1 VSRRGRLLR
10 GLAAGVLALLL
21 LCAGVVGWLGGT
33 RGGVRWLLA
42 TLARTS
48 GAAYSAQKVE
58 GRLGR
63 LHLEGVRLAVGT
75 LEVEIDRADLNWNP
89 GALPFRRIRIRALVL
104 QGVRIRD
111 HAPREPEPKPF
122 LWPAVPDAVARL
134 RVEVERAEVADLT
147 YQRLD
152 DPAVKVARLR
162 TNALWEAS
170 RLSLPALEVETPQG
184 RLAGTLAAAF
194 REPAFQ
200 ADLALVPGAPLGG
213 VDKATLKVRLGAGAP
228 SELLAGP
235 VQGVLEGR
243 GRTLAAV
250 DGTLR
255 LASTRLAFQIGQGR
269 WLDGSLTGG
278 LGLDLRTGWQ
288 GDLAGRGLDPAGLD
302 PAWKGLL
309 NFDLKG
315 AGRGDRAEVQAVLLK
330 SRLHGQALVGR
341 LNLLREDGDLTL
353 SSLFLRGRG
362 FEVTASGRLSQRIQ
376 LEARVQELALLL
388 PGTRGSLQAKGWGRR
403 AQGAFTFELAGQ
415 GRGLA
420 GFGGKLDRVTFKGLL
435 QDRLALDLALE
446 GLSLGRFQARSLGLE
461 AQGTVARHTLQATLK
476 SREARVGLALSGG
489 YAKGAWSG
497 TLLTLAGQDRSGPW
511 TLQAPVALAFDPG
524 QVRIAAFRLQGRGPE
539 RLEGAARILLAPVRG
554 SAWVTWDSLDLGR
567 LRSWIAGLDVQ
578 GATTGKASGDLQDD
592 GRLTLSSQ
600 VQVRGSLASG
610 GRTWVL
616 EGAHL
621 DLTGNDRG
629 LQGALGLRL
638 AGGGGLD
645 ARLSAPGPARLALP
659 PGGSLDLAWNDL
671 DPAWARPWL
680 PSGIAVE
687 GRLAGKAQARVQA
700 DRSFTVT
707 GRTAL
712 TQGRVHGRTSEGEVE
727 AVLGG
732 TTLAWTWSGEAL
744 QGQLELALA
753 GHGGV
758 KGAFRLPLAAR
769 WPLVLD
775 RDGALQASL
784 AGRIQEKGLLGAH
797 LPALAQETTG
807 DLEMDLRLEGTPR
820 APALAGRVVLSG
832 AGAYLPAAG
841 ITVRDIRCTVLLE
854 KDLIRLQDFHAASG
868 PGSLQGSAEFHL
880 AGARLVSWKGALEG
894 KDFQAVA
901 FPEVDAQASPT
912 LAFEGGPGRLQVRGE
927 VLLQNVKI
935 TGEPD
940 HGVQAPSAD
949 VRVLGREAAVA
960 RPFPLAL
967 DARVKLRFGDHV
979 LVSTGP
985 IDARLGGEL
994 LLVFSDPDE
1003 VRSQGQIQVVQGRF
1017 RTYGVDLDITRGR
1030 LYYAGGP
1037 LADPTLDVLAVR
1049 QVGDVKAG
1057 VTVTGPLTAPV
1068 TALYS
1073 DPAMP
1078 DEDKLS
1084 YIVMG
1089 HALGAAGSAGADLM
1103 GRASSYLIS
1112 KGQSAVLQ
1120 DRIKSRLGLSTLDI
1134 RTSAGDDPRL
1144 MGYKPLVSTSA
1155 AAASAEA
1162 VPAAQAMMT
1171 LGKYLTPRLFV
1182 SYGRSLFTG
1191 GNLFLLRFDVN
1202 KHVQAEA
1209 QTGTESGVDIYYKL
1223 EFR

>member
-1 VSRRGRLLR
+1 MSRRGRVLR
-10 GLAAGVLALLL
+10 GLAAGALALLL
-21 LCAGVVGWLGGT
+21 LCAGVAGWLGGT
-33 RGGVRWLLA
+33 GSGVRWLLA
-42 TLARTS
+42 TLARRS
-48 GAAYSAQKVE
+48 GAVYSARKVE

-63 LHLEGVRLAVGT
+63 LHLEGVRLAMGT
-75 LEVEIDRADLNWNP
+75 LDVEIDRADLDWNP
-89 GALPFRRIRIRALVL
+89 GALPFRRIPVQALVL
-104 QGVRIRD
+104 QGVRVRD

-122 LWPAVPDAVARL
+122 LWPAVPDVVARL
-134 RVEVERAEVADLT
+134 RVEVARAEVADLT
-147 YQRLD
+147 YRRLD
-152 DPAVKVARLR
+152 DPAVKVTRLR
-162 TNALWEAS
+162 TSARWEAS
-170 RLSLPALEVETPQG
+170 RLSLPALELETPQG
-184 RLAGTLAAAF
+184 RLGGTLAVAF

-213 VDKATLKVRLGAGAP
+213 VDKATLRVRLGAGAA

-243 GRTLAAV
+243 GRCLAAV

-255 LASTRLAFQIGQGR
+255 LAPTRLAFQIVQGR
-269 WLDGSLTGG
+269 WLNGSLTGS
-278 LGLDLRTGWQ
+278 LGLDLRAGWQ

-315 AGRGDRAEVQAVLLK
+315 AGQAERTEVQAVLLR
-330 SRLHGQALVGR
+330 SRLHGQALDGR
-341 LNLLREDGDLTL
+341 LSLLREGGEVTL

-376 LEARVQELALLL
+376 LEARVQEFALLL

-403 AQGAFTFELAGQ
+403 AQGASTGELAGQ

-446 GLSLGRFQARSLGLE
+446 GLALGRFQAGSLGLK
-461 AQGTVARHTLQATLK
+461 AQGTVARHELQATLR
-476 SREARVGLALSGG
+476 SREAQVGLALSGG
-489 YAKGAWSG
+489 YAQGAWTG
-497 TLLTLAGQDRSGPW
+497 TLLSLAGRDRSGPW
-511 TLQAPVALAFDPG
+511 TLQAPAALEFGPG
-524 QVRIAAFRLQGRGPE
+524 HVRIAAFRLQGRGPE
-539 RLEGAARILLAPVRG
+539 RLDASARILLNPVRG
-554 SAWVTWDSLDLGR
+554 SASAAWDSLDLGR
-567 LRSWIAGLDVQ
+567 LRSWIAGLEVQ
-578 GATTGKASGDLQDD
+578 GATTGRASGELRDD

-616 EGAHL
+616 EGARL
-621 DLTGNDRG
+621 EAAGDERG

-645 ARLSAPGPARLALP
+645 ARFSAPGPARLALP

-687 GRLAGKAQARVQA
+687 GRLAGKVQARVQA
-700 DRSFTVT
+700 DRSFMVT
-707 GRTAL
+707 GRADL
-712 TQGRVHGRTSEGEVE
+712 TQGRVHGRTSGGEVE
-727 AVLGG
+727 AVLGS

-744 QGQLELALA
+744 KGDLDLALA

-758 KGAFRLPLAAR
+758 KGGFRLPLAAR

-775 RDGALQASL
+775 RDAALEASL

-797 LPALAQETTG
+797 LPSLAQETSG
-807 DLEMDLRLEGTPR
+807 ELELDLRLRGSPR

-841 ITVRDIRCTVLLE
+841 ITLRDVRCTALLE

-868 PGSLQGSAEFHL
+868 PGSLQGSADFHL
-880 AGARLVSWKGALEG
+880 AGPSLVSWKGALEG
-894 KDFQAVA
+894 KDFQVVA
-901 FPEVDAQASPT
+901 FPEVDALASPALT
-912 LAFEGGPGRLQVRGE
+912 FEGGPGRLQVRGE
-927 VLLQNVKI
+927 VLLPTLKI

-940 HGVQAPSAD
+940 HGLQAPSAD
-949 VRVLGREAAVA
+949 VRVLGREAAAA
-960 RPFPLAL
+960 RAFPLAL

-994 LLVFSDPDE
+994 MLVFSNPDQ
-1003 VRSQGQIQVVQGRF
+1003 VQSQGQIQVVQGRF

-1049 QVGDVKAG
+1049 QVGEVKAG

-1089 HALGAAGSAGADLM
+1089 HALGAAGGAGVDLM

-1134 RTSAGDDPRL
+1134 RTAPGDDPRL

-1155 AAASAEA
+1155 AAANAQA

-1191 GNLFLLRFDVN
+1191 GNLFLLRFDLQ

-1223 EFR
+1223 EFK